1 MYMVY
6 YNIVNI
12 QLTLVFLGFRDVGEP
27 SSSLSGNTPA
37 IIIFMKHMTNISVG
51 MLINV
56 K

>member
-1 MYMVY
+1 MVY
-6 YNIVNI
+6 YNFLNI

-37 IIIFMKHMTNISVG
+37 IIIFTKHMLNISVV
-51 MLINV
+51 MLVNV